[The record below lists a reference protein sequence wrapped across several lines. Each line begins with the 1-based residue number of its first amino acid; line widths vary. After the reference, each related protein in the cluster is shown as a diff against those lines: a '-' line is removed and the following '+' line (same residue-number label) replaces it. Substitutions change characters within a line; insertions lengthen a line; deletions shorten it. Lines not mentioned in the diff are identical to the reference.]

1 MTKEVFNQLVEATV
15 KQCPGRSM
23 FQDGTKWTA
32 YVESETW
39 RKKGVD
45 DEIIADSKTL
55 KCSYMII
62 DRKWTMTHINGVE
75 VEECIED

>member
-1 MTKEVFNQLVEATV
+1 MTKDVYEQLVSATK
-15 KQCPGRSM
+15 KQCPSKIM

-45 DEIIADSKTL
+45 DEIIAGSKTI
-55 KCSYMII
+55 KCSYII
-62 DRKWTMTHINGVE
+62 MDGEWEMTHINGVE
-75 VEECIED
+75 IEECIE

>member
-1 MTKEVFNQLVEATV
+1 MTQELFNELVLATK
-15 KQCPGRSM
+15 KQCPSKSI

-45 DEIIADSKTL
+45 DEIIADAQTI
-55 KCSYMII
+55 KCSYMIVEG
-62 DRKWTMTHINGVE
+62 DWRMTHINGVE
-75 VEECIED
+75 IEECIE

>member
-1 MTKEVFNQLVEATV
+1 MTKEVFDQLVQSTV
-15 KQCPGRSM
+15 KQCPSKIM

-45 DEIIADSKTL
+45 DEIIADEKTI
-55 KCSYMII
+55 KCSYIVEEGEW
-62 DRKWTMTHINGVE
+62 KMTHINGVE
-75 VEECIED
+75 VEECIE